1 MVAVE
6 AEFGFRF
13 QRGAYRFETRAHV
26 VGQAG
31 EIAGIR
37 DYCETDVM
45 NTYLVSLRFRLMR
58 GELSRA
64 DYTQEIEFVRG
75 ELARLDKPHW
85 HEFLAAWP
93 L

>member
-1 MVAVE
+1 MDGSKVWDAW
-6 AEFGFRF
+6 
-13 QRGAYRFETRAHV
+13 QT
-26 VGQAG
+26 G

-58 GELSRA
+58 GELSRPEY
-64 DYTQEIEFVRG
+64 DEEILFVRG
-75 ELARLDKPHW
+75 ELKKLDKPHW

-93 L
+93 E

>member
-1 MVAVE
+1 MLLSSDTA
-6 AEFGFRF
+6 
-13 QRGAYRFETRAHV
+13 TK
-26 VGQAG
+26 QAG

-58 GELSRA
+58 GELSREGY
-64 DYTQEIEFVRG
+64 DQEIEFVRN
-75 ELARLDKPHW
+75 ELIKIDKPHW

-93 L
+93 A